1 MATATPPVTKETM
14 PAPIVAPVRSASEA
28 PRAIVWDKCLPLTTM
43 PTGIIASH
51 SAAPSRNP
59 RVKTFEI
66 VVAPRSEYLE
76 DDPLLARRVLRKVL
90 ASPIKVTP
98 RAVDG
103 PPAWRFIG
111 VSRYDGVLAGGLTKG
126 EVVRVQVD
134 PALISILDD
143 TYEPLAAH
151 PLGFGPHPIS
161 GGSDATLPAWE
172 PAVCDSSRPPM

>member
-1 MATATPPVTKETM
+1 MAELKSVQQERRDAEARVTHLEGVEM
-14 PAPIVAPVRSASEA
+14 DVQADR
-28 PRAIVWDKCLPLTTM
+28 D
-43 PTGIIASH
+43 
-51 SAAPSRNP
+51 
-59 RVKTFEI
+59 RVEQLREQWGTWSQF
-66 VVAPRSEYLE
+66 LD
-76 DDPLLARRVLRKVL
+76 DDPLLARQVLRKVL
-90 ASPIKVTP
+90 VSPIKVTP

-103 PPAWRFIG
+103 AASWRFIG

-151 PLGFGPHPIS
+151 PLGLGPHPIS

-172 PAVCDSSRPPM
+172 PTVCDSSRPPII